1 MKFVSYNIQYGTGKD
16 GRVDLPRI
24 ADEVAGAD
32 VIALQEVERFWR
44 RTADT
49 DQVLRLAES
58 LQEYHWVYGA
68 GVDVSDDRVGDDG
81 VVERRRRQFGNMLL
95 SRYPI
100 VSTRNHLLPKY
111 ASLGPLSIQ
120 RSALEGVIDIAGH
133 MLRCYAVHLTH
144 LTAMTRLVQVAK
156 LLEIHDSAVREG
168 GPITGALEA
177 AGLGDQ
183 GIEPA
188 MPAEAIIMGDFNFEP
203 DSEEYTQ
210 LVGPMSSYGGRVTN
224 PAGFVDAWTALGHQL
239 DTGTTS
245 DIDSRPARVDYCFVS
260 TSLKDCLRS
269 ISVDTAAQGSDHQPL
284 WIEFDF

>member
-1 MKFVSYNIQYGTGKD
+1 
-16 GRVDLPRI
+16 
-24 ADEVAGAD
+24 
-32 VIALQEVERFWR
+32 ERFWR